1 MDRIRVAVRSSGA
14 ISMPGQMDTYL
25 NVLGREA
32 LSHHVIK
39 VWGSAFTTRAIA
51 FRLETGM
58 QMERAPIGVA
68 VLKMVNAKS
77 AGVTLTVLPTTGDTS
92 KIVVEGN
99 WGLGESVVSGEV
111 NPDCFLIDKETKEI
125 QSTVNLKK
133 KMVVYRSSGTATT
146 EVPKE
151 MQLQPCVEKH
161 ELKEIARIA
170 QDVETHFSQP
180 QDMEWVLDLDLPF
193 PDNIFW
199 VQTRPA
205 KFSKKKESE
214 SEYLAELMTRVFKT

>member
-1 MDRIRVAVRSSGA
+1 V
-14 ISMPGQMDTYL
+14 
-25 NVLGREA
+25 
-32 LSHHVIK
+32 
-39 VWGSAFTTRAIA
+39 
-51 FRLETGM
+51 ET
-58 QMERAPIGVA
+58 
-68 VLKMVNAKS
+68 
-77 AGVTLTVLPTTGDTS
+77 
-92 KIVVEGN
+92 
-99 WGLGESVVSGEV
+99 
-111 NPDCFLIDKETKEI
+111 
-125 QSTVNLKK
+125 
-133 KMVVYRSSGTATT
+133 
-146 EVPKE
+146 
-151 MQLQPCVEKH
+151 H